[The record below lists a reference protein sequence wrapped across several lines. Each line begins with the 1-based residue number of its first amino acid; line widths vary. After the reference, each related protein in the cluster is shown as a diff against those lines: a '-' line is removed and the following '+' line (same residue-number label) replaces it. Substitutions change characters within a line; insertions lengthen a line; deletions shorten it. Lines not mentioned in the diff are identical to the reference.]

1 MVLQCYDVPSLKD
14 VTLEVTPSY
23 VVQVS
28 GWQGNH
34 RDASKN
40 PNISQLFAE
49 KRNCTN
55 VKT

>member
-14 VTLEVTPSY
+14 VTLEVIPSY

-49 KRNCTN
+49 KRNCSN